1 MIPRFFR
8 AIGKT
13 QSAFKLR
20 SKLFHRAIL
29 LNGNYANLAP
39 ALIFVVENFNA

>member
-1 MIPRFFR
+1 MIPRFFEQLV
-8 AIGKT
+8 KP
-13 QSAFKLR
+13 KVR
-20 SKLFHRAIL
+20 SRSWLFHRAIL